1 MPFKISES
9 TLKMLK
15 DMTINKKSKEE
26 RIKFLKLMGIGMA
39 AEYWTEI
46 EQLLKS
52 KKGIKDGKKITEE
65 LERQFT
71 LGRSGVEKRGLG
83 K

>member
-1 MPFKISES
+1 
-9 TLKMLK
+9 MLK